1 MKYPRILTQI
11 ESMRWAITP
20 QALES
25 IYRIASREYSAED
38 YKIFHLMAEEDREMM
53 IADLGEK
60 VLDSQNAFVK
70 GDTGIL
76 LVDGPIIP
84 RASALMASSGHV
96 GISALTADFKAFEA
110 DPSIKRAMML
120 FDSPGGDVVG
130 ISEFSSIV
138 SASSMPTL
146 SYVYGHCCSGA
157 IWMAAS
163 ADEVISI
170 DTGVLG
176 NIGVITAL
184 KKGTDDDIVV
194 ITSEQSPNKR
204 PDLETKE
211 GRQSIQTVV
220 NGLADVFIDSVSAGR
235 SVTREKVLSD
245 FGKGGNLVAARALEV
260 GMIDKIMTLDALMS
274 SFQPTP
280 AQGGEQGGFKM
291 DLNQFL
297 AENPAAAVELKGR
310 LAAEFERGKTEASK
324 SNKARIESASKYLG
338 TAYSAEIQQLAVK
351 VICGKSNADALD
363 MAVVVADSNKEQIA
377 SLQAQIETMATGS
390 TSPGTEMSEIQKEL
404 AEDNAIRAEMG
415 LAPLEMRS

>member
-1 MKYPRILTQI
+1 
-11 ESMRWAITP
+11 MRWAITP
-20 QALES
+20 QGLQA
-25 IYRIASREYSAED
+25 IWDIASKHTVAD
-38 YKIFHLMAEEDREMM
+38 YEIFHRATEGEKQAVITDM
-53 IADLGEK
+53 GEK
-60 VLDSQNAFVK
+60 VKDSPNAFVK

-76 LVDGPIIP
+76 LIDGPIIP
-84 RASALMASSGHV
+84 RAGTWDVRSGYV
-96 GISALTADFKAFEA
+96 GIKGITEDFKAFES
-110 DPSIKRAMML
+110 DPRINRIVGM
-120 FDSPGGDVVG
+120 FDSPGGDITGV
-130 ISEFSSIV
+130 SEFSQLV
-138 SASSMPTL
+138 ASSKKETIA
-146 SYVYGHCCSGA
+146 YVYGV
-157 IWMAAS
+157 AAS
-163 ADEVISI
+163 AAYWIASGFDKIVGSDTSI
-170 DTGVLG
+170 TGS
-176 NIGVITAL
+176 IGTVAVFRLNKNENRIE
-184 KKGTDDDIVV
+184 IV
-194 ITSEQSPNKR
+194 SDQSPDKR
-204 PDLETKE
+204 PDLTTED
-211 GRQSIQTVV
+211 GRANIQQVLNELT
-220 NGLADVFIDSVSAGR
+220 DVFVGAVSANRGV
-235 SVTREKVLSD
+235 SVKKVLSD
-245 FGKGGNLVAARALEV
+245 FGQGGEVVAKRALKV